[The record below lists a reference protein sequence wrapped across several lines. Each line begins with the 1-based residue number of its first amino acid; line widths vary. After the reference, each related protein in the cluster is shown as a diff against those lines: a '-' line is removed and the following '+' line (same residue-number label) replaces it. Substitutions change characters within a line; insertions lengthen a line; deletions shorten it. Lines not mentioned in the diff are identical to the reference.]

1 MENIDLK
8 KFLRLFMVA
17 SALLV
22 TGCVNTVEEE
32 PVAIEHSEEVEQV
45 EQIEVYISLKD
56 VDDEMY
62 INERIEV
69 EEGSTLSEVMEENFN
84 TVIEDGFLVSIDE
97 FENDP
102 SNNIFIVYDIND
114 EMGIEPVEDLVL
126 QDGDKVLWKRMEF

>member
-1 MENIDLK
+1 MK

-22 TGCVNTVEEE
+22 TGCVNTIEEE
-32 PVAIEHSEEVEQV
+32 PVAIEHSEEVEQ
-45 EQIEVYISLKD
+45 IEVHILLKD

-84 TVIEDGFLVSIDE
+84 AVIEDGFLVSIGE

-114 EMGIEPVEDLVL
+114 EMGIEPVEELIL
-126 QDGDKVLWKRMEF
+126 QDGDKILWKRMEF

>member
-1 MENIDLK
+1 MGNIDLK

-32 PVAIEHSEEVEQV
+32 PVAIEHSEDV
-45 EQIEVYISLKD
+45 EQIEVCILLKD

-84 TVIEDGFLVSIDE
+84 TVIEDGFLESIDE

-102 SNNIFIVYDIND
+102 SNNIFIVYDVNG
-114 EMGIEPVEDLVL
+114 EMGIEPVEDLIL

>member
-1 MENIDLK
+1 MK

-32 PVAIEHSEEVEQV
+32 PVAIEHSEEVEK
-45 EQIEVYISLKD
+45 IEVRILLKD

-69 EEGSTLSEVMEENFN
+69 EEGSTLSEIMEENFN

-102 SNNIFIVYDIND
+102 SSNIFIVYDIND

>member
-1 MENIDLK
+1 MENINLK

-32 PVAIEHSEEVEQV
+32 PVAIEHSEEVEQ
-45 EQIEVYISLKD
+45 IEVHILLKD

-84 TVIEDGFLVSIDE
+84 AVIEDGFLVSIGE

-114 EMGIEPVEDLVL
+114 EMGIEPVEDLIL

>member
-1 MENIDLK
+1 MK

-17 SALLV
+17 STLFV

-45 EQIEVYISLKD
+45 EQIEAHILLKD

-84 TVIEDGFLVSIDE
+84 TVIKDGFLESIDE

-102 SNNIFIVYDIND
+102 SNNIFIVYDING
-114 EMGIEPVEDLVL
+114 EMGIEPVEDLIL

>member
-1 MENIDLK
+1 MGNIDLK

-32 PVAIEHSEEVEQV
+32 PVAIEHSEDV
-45 EQIEVYISLKD
+45 EQIEVHILLKD

-62 INERIEV
+62 INERIEA
-69 EEGSTLSEVMEENFN
+69 EEGSALSEIMEENFN
-84 TVIEDGFLVSIDE
+84 AVIEDGFLVSIGE

-102 SNNIFIVYDIND
+102 SNNIFIVYDING
-114 EMGIEPVEDLVL
+114 EMGIEPVEDLIL

>member
-1 MENIDLK
+1 
-8 KFLRLFMVA
+8 MVA

-32 PVAIEHSEEVEQV
+32 PVAIERSEEVEQ
-45 EQIEVYISLKD
+45 IEVHILLKD

-62 INERIEV
+62 IDEVIEV
-69 EEGSTLSEVMEENFN
+69 KEGSKLSEIMEEKFD
-84 TVIEDGFLVSIDE
+84 TVIEDGFLVSIGE

-114 EMGIEPVEDLVL
+114 EMGTEAVEDLIL

>member
-1 MENIDLK
+1 MK

-17 SALLV
+17 SALFV

-32 PVAIEHSEEVEQV
+32 PVAIEQSEEVEQI
-45 EQIEVYISLKD
+45 EQIEVHILLKD

-97 FENDP
+97 FENEP
-102 SNNIFIVYDIND
+102 SNNIFIVYDING
-114 EMGIEPVEDLVL
+114 EMGIEPVEDLIL

>member
-1 MENIDLK
+1 MK

-17 SALLV
+17 SVLLV

-32 PVAIEHSEEVEQV
+32 PVAIEHSEEVEQ
-45 EQIEVYISLKD
+45 IEVRILLKD

-69 EEGSTLSEVMEENFN
+69 KEGSTLSEVMEENFN
-84 TVIEDGFLVSIDE
+84 TIIEDGFLVSIDE

-102 SNNIFIVYDIND
+102 SNNIFIVYDINN
-114 EMGIEPVEDLVL
+114 EMGTEPVEDLIL

>member
-1 MENIDLK
+1 MK

-32 PVAIEHSEEVEQV
+32 PVAIEHSEDV
-45 EQIEVYISLKD
+45 EQIEVRILLKD

-84 TVIEDGFLVSIDE
+84 AVIEDGFLVSIGE

-114 EMGIEPVEDLVL
+114 EMGIEPVEDLIL
-126 QDGDKVLWKRMEF
+126 QDGDKVLWKRMKF

>member
-1 MENIDLK
+1 MK
-8 KFLRLFMVA
+8 KFLRLFMVV

-32 PVAIEHSEEVEQV
+32 PVAIEHSEEVEQ
-45 EQIEVYISLKD
+45 IEVHILLKD
-56 VDDEMY
+56 VDGEMY

-69 EEGSTLSEVMEENFN
+69 EEGSTLSEIMEENFN

-114 EMGIEPVEDLVL
+114 EMGTEPVEDLIL

>member
-1 MENIDLK
+1 
-8 KFLRLFMVA
+8 MVA

-22 TGCVNTVEEE
+22 TGCVNTIEEE
-32 PVAIEHSEEVEQV
+32 TVAIEHSEEVEQ
-45 EQIEVYISLKD
+45 IEVHILLKD
-56 VDDEMY
+56 VDDEVY

-69 EEGSTLSEVMEENFN
+69 EEGITLSDIMEENFN

-114 EMGIEPVEDLVL
+114 EMGIEPVEDLIL

>member
-1 MENIDLK
+1 MK
-8 KFLRLFMVA
+8 KFLSLFMVA
-17 SALLV
+17 SALLA
-22 TGCVNTVEEE
+22 TGCANTVEEE
-32 PVAIEHSEEVEQV
+32 PVAIEHSEEVEQ
-45 EQIEVYISLKD
+45 IEVRILLKD

-102 SNNIFIVYDIND
+102 SNNIFIVYDINN
-114 EMGIEPVEDLVL
+114 EMGTEPVEDLIL

>member
-1 MENIDLK
+1 MK
-8 KFLRLFMVA
+8 KFLSLFMVA

-32 PVAIEHSEEVEQV
+32 PVAIEHSEEVEQ
-45 EQIEVYISLKD
+45 IEVHILLKD
-56 VDDEMY
+56 VDNEMY

-69 EEGSTLSEVMEENFN
+69 EEGSTLSEVMEESFN
-84 TVIEDGFLVSIDE
+84 TVIEDGFLVSIGE

-114 EMGIEPVEDLVL
+114 EMGIEPVEDLIL

>member
-1 MENIDLK
+1 MK

-22 TGCVNTVEEE
+22 TGCVNTIEEE
-32 PVAIEHSEEVEQV
+32 PVAIEHSEEVEQ
-45 EQIEVYISLKD
+45 IEVHILLKD

-69 EEGSTLSEVMEENFN
+69 GKGSTLSEVMEENFN
-84 TVIEDGFLVSIDE
+84 TVIEDGFLESIDE

-102 SNNIFIVYDIND
+102 SNNIFIVYDING
-114 EMGIEPVEDLVL
+114 EMGIEPVEDLIL

>member
-1 MENIDLK
+1 MESIDLK

-17 SALLV
+17 SALLS
-22 TGCVNTVEEE
+22 TGCVNTIEEE
-32 PVAIEHSEEVEQV
+32 PVAIEHSEEVEQ
-45 EQIEVYISLKD
+45 IEVHILLKD

-84 TVIEDGFLVSIDE
+84 TVIEDGFLESIDE

-102 SNNIFIVYDIND
+102 ANNIFIVYDING
-114 EMGIEPVEDLVL
+114 EMGIEPVEDLIL

>member
-1 MENIDLK
+1 MK

-32 PVAIEHSEEVEQV
+32 PVAIEHSEDV
-45 EQIEVYISLKD
+45 EQIEVRILLKD

-84 TVIEDGFLVSIDE
+84 AVIEDGFLVSIGE

-114 EMGIEPVEDLVL
+114 EMGIEPVEDLIL

>member
-1 MENIDLK
+1 MK

-22 TGCVNTVEEE
+22 TGCVNTIEEE
-32 PVAIEHSEEVEQV
+32 PVAVEHSEEVEQ
-45 EQIEVYISLKD
+45 IEVHILLKD

-84 TVIEDGFLVSIDE
+84 TVIEDGFLESIDE
-97 FENDP
+97 FANDP
-102 SNNIFIVYDIND
+102 SSNIFIVYDIND

>member
-1 MENIDLK
+1 MK

-17 SALLV
+17 SALFV
-22 TGCVNTVEEE
+22 TGCVNTIEEE
-32 PVAIEHSEEVEQV
+32 PVAIEQSEEVEQ
-45 EQIEVYISLKD
+45 IEVRILLKD
-56 VDDEMY
+56 VNDEMY

-84 TVIEDGFLVSIDE
+84 TVIEDGFLESIDE

-114 EMGIEPVEDLVL
+114 EMGMEPVEDLIL
-126 QDGDKVLWKRMEF
+126 QDGDTVLWKRMEF

>member
-32 PVAIEHSEEVEQV
+32 PVAIEHSEEVEQ
-45 EQIEVYISLKD
+45 IEVHILLKD

-69 EEGSTLSEVMEENFN
+69 EERSTLSEVMEENFN

-102 SNNIFIVYDIND
+102 SNNIFIVYDING
-114 EMGIEPVEDLVL
+114 EMGIEPVEDLIL

>member
-1 MENIDLK
+1 MGNIDLK

-32 PVAIEHSEEVEQV
+32 PVAIEHSEDV
-45 EQIEVYISLKD
+45 EQIEVRILLKD

-84 TVIEDGFLVSIDE
+84 AVIEDGFLVSIGE

-114 EMGIEPVEDLVL
+114 EMGIEPVEDLIL

>member
-1 MENIDLK
+1 MESIDLK

-17 SALLV
+17 SALLA

-32 PVAIEHSEEVEQV
+32 PVTIEHSEEVEQV
-45 EQIEVYISLKD
+45 EQVEVHILLKD

-69 EEGSTLSEVMEENFN
+69 EEGSTLSEIMEENFDII
-84 TVIEDGFLVSIDE
+84 VEDGFLVSIDE

-102 SNNIFIVYDIND
+102 SNNIFIVYDING
-114 EMGIEPVEDLVL
+114 EMGIEPVEDLIL

>member
-1 MENIDLK
+1 
-8 KFLRLFMVA
+8 MVV

-32 PVAIEHSEEVEQV
+32 PVAIEHSEEVEQ
-45 EQIEVYISLKD
+45 IEVHILLKD
-56 VDDEMY
+56 VDGEMY

-69 EEGSTLSEVMEENFN
+69 EEGSTLSEIMEENFN

-114 EMGIEPVEDLVL
+114 EMGTEPVEDLIL

>member
-1 MENIDLK
+1 MK

-17 SALLV
+17 SALFV
-22 TGCVNTVEEE
+22 TGCVNAVEEE
-32 PVAIEHSEEVEQV
+32 PVVIEHSEEVEQ
-45 EQIEVYISLKD
+45 IEVHILLKD
-56 VDDEMY
+56 VDNEMY

-84 TVIEDGFLVSIDE
+84 TVIEDGFLESIDE

-102 SNNIFIVYDIND
+102 SNNIFIVYDINN
-114 EMGIEPVEDLVL
+114 EMGIEPVEDLIL

>member
-1 MENIDLK
+1 MK

-32 PVAIEHSEEVEQV
+32 PVAIEHSEEVEQ
-45 EQIEVYISLKD
+45 IEVRILLKD

-102 SNNIFIVYDIND
+102 SSNIFIVYDIND
-114 EMGIEPVEDLVL
+114 EMGTEPVEDLIL

>member
-1 MENIDLK
+1 MK
-8 KFLRLFMVA
+8 RFLRLFMVA

-32 PVAIEHSEEVEQV
+32 PVAIEHSEEVEQ
-45 EQIEVYISLKD
+45 IEVRILLKD

-69 EEGSTLSEVMEENFN
+69 EEGSTLSEVMEDNFN
-84 TVIEDGFLVSIDE
+84 TVIEDGFLESIDE

-102 SNNIFIVYDIND
+102 SNNIFIVYDVNG
-114 EMGIEPVEDLVL
+114 EMGIEPVEDLIL